1 MSLEQLSCKKFA
13 NEKKSKQQT
22 TPLLLL
28 AEDAVRVPI
37 SDVEA
42 GGGAHAAVNRKCR
55 LRLLV
60 DAPLLLR
67 PAKQQRSKS

>member
-1 MSLEQLSCKKFA
+1 M
-13 NEKKSKQQT
+13 NKSKQQT
-22 TPLLLL
+22 AVLLLP
-28 AEDAVRVPI
+28 ADDAVRVPI

-42 GGGAHAAVNRKCR
+42 GEGAHVGVNRKCR

-67 PAKQQRSKS
+67 PVEQQRSKS